1 MTTNTTPSDVAD
13 EFDIQLADAEIQ
25 PHIDAADREIERR
38 TAEQGHEFD
47 SEYRD
52 ELVLLLAAHRIRSTR
67 IDEREVT
74 SQNVGGDSASYAGAY
89 GRGLQSTAPGQE
101 LARVSPTGFFGG
113 ATYTVTRPDIEDD
126 EDEEG

>member
-1 MTTNTTPSDVAD
+1 MSTNTTPSDVSG
-13 EFDIQLADAEIQ
+13 EFDIQLANTEIQ

-38 TAEQGHEFD
+38 ATDQGHEFD

-74 SQNVGGDSASYAGAY
+74 SQNVGGDSASYAGEY

-113 ATYTVTRPDIEDD
+113 ATYTVTRTDIEDD
-126 EDEEG
+126 DEEA